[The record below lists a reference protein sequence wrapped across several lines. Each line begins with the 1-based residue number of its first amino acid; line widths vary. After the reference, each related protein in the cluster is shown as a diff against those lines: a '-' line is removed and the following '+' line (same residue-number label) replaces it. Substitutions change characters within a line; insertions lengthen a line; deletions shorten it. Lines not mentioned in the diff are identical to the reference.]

1 MSKTGV
7 KIFTIQSFKEGQI
20 ETKEDILVVE
30 EPLEMRIR
38 YGDLM
43 NRKEMNLAIT
53 MRTPG
58 YDFELVRGFLFTEGI
73 IQSAQDIISIKYCI
87 NTKQEEENN
96 IVKIELDENIQLN
109 EHLFKRNFYMS
120 SSCGVCGKS
129 SIESVMENCRL
140 KIIQHKKFKASLLLQ
155 LPELLRNEQIS
166 FKYTGGLHA
175 SALFNEDGKIIVL
188 REDVGRHN
196 ALDKIIGASLE
207 QNLQDF
213 GLILSGRVSF
223 ELMQKAAMA
232 GIQLVCA
239 IGAPSSLAVEM
250 AQEFNI
256 SLIGFLKQD
265 KMNVY
270 TGVERI
276 QFE

>member
-1 MSKTGV
+1 MSKTSV
-7 KIFTIQSFKEGQI
+7 KIFTIQTFKEGQI
-20 ETKEDILVVE
+20 ENKDDILVVE

-96 IVKIELDENIQLN
+96 IVKIELVESIQLN

-196 ALDKIIGASLE
+196 ALDKVIGASLE

>member
-1 MSKTGV
+1 MSKTSV
-7 KIFTIQSFKEGQI
+7 KIFTIQTFKEGQI
-20 ETKEDILVVE
+20 ENKDDILVVE

-96 IVKIELDENIQLN
+96 IVKIELVESIQLN

>member
-1 MSKTGV
+1 MSKTSV
-7 KIFTIQSFKEGQI
+7 KIFTIQTFKEGQI
-20 ETKEDILVVE
+20 ENKDDILVVE